1 MAQNKS
7 QAAPPVLSASK
18 KRTFTVIALSIP
30 ILLFVLLELGLR
42 LGGYGGD
49 LGLFTKF
56 QGYGG
61 GELYNPNPNF
71 AARYFVNVR
80 LVPTPSRDGF
90 LVDKP
95 DNGLRLFVMGE
106 STTAGYPYGFNGMFS
121 RVVRDALVDVLPND
135 SVEVVNVATSAVNS
149 YTVFDQVDEIL
160 AHEPDGVLI
169 YLGHNEFYGAL
180 GVASSESLGAF
191 PGFVRWYLK
200 LQRMRSFLLLRD
212 AVGSVAGLFAGKPD
226 EGTLMQRVV
235 REQQIP
241 LDSDLYQMGRRQ
253 FESNLD
259 AVLSKFKDAGV
270 PVYIASV
277 TSNILD
283 QPPFESVDSEVYPP
297 AHVVFAEAQNL
308 LAQGDTSAARRSFKL
323 ARDLDAL
330 RFRATDDFNRVIKD
344 AADRHQAVYVPVAEA
359 FEAASPGGLVGMNL
373 MLEHLHPNNTG
384 YHLMGKV
391 FYEAISE
398 NGFFGRTAQSQRLAD
413 WDEYKSRMY
422 LSEFEHQS
430 VWHRLQV
437 LMQSWPF
444 VKEQT
449 TDYRQTYIPK
459 DRVDSTAYD
468 FVNGS
473 VNWEKSKVEL
483 GNWYERQGRYDEA
496 ILEYRGLSRDQ
507 PQNDS
512 PMLFVARILLDR
524 GDYAQALPLLET
536 AYRISPSAY
545 GTKMLGAL
553 EVDRNNLERGIELLE
568 ISLTMRSD
576 DPQTTFNLSG
586 AWALKGDYA
595 KALDYAN
602 KTEAINPRFPGLQGL
617 KQQLLSLQ

>member
-1 MAQNKS
+1 M
-7 QAAPPVLSASK
+7 
-18 KRTFTVIALSIP
+18 
-30 ILLFVLLELGLR
+30 
-42 LGGYGGD
+42 
-49 LGLFTKF
+49 GLFTKF

>member
-1 MAQNKS
+1 MARKKTTPP
-7 QAAPPVLSASK
+7 APSLSASK
-18 KRTFTVIALSIP
+18 RRMFTIVALTIP
-30 ILLFVLLELGLR
+30 VLIFALLEIGLR

-61 GELYNPNPNF
+61 GEIYNPNPNF

-90 LVDKP
+90 LAEKP
-95 DNGLRLFVMGE
+95 ENGLRLFVMGE

-121 RVVRDALVDVLPND
+121 RVVRDALVDVLPED

-160 AHEPDGVLI
+160 EHQPDGVLI

-200 LQRMRSFLLLRD
+200 LQRMRTFLLLRD
-212 AVGSVAGLFAGKPD
+212 AVGSMASLFASKPD

-241 LDSDLYQMGRRQ
+241 LDSDLYSMGRRQ

-259 AVLSKFKDAGV
+259 AILTKFRDAGV
-270 PVYIASV
+270 PVFIASV

-297 AHVVFAEAQNL
+297 AHVVYTEAQNL
-308 LAQGDTSAARRSFKL
+308 LAMGDTSAARSSFKL

-330 RFRATDDFNRVIKD
+330 RFRATDDFNHVIRQ
-344 AADRHQAVYVPVAEA
+344 AADRNQAIYVPVAEA

-373 MLEHLHPNNTG
+373 MLEHLHPNDIG

-391 FYEAISE
+391 FYETIAE
-398 NGFFGRTAQSQRLAD
+398 HGFFGRSAQVNRLAS
-413 WDEYKSRMY
+413 WDDYKERMY
-422 LSEFEHQS
+422 LSEFDHQS

-449 TDYRQTYIPK
+449 SDYRLTYTPK
-459 DRVDSTAYD
+459 DRVDSTAFE

-483 GNWYERQGRYDEA
+483 GSWYESRGRYDEA

-524 GDYAQALPLLET
+524 GDYGQALPLLET

-553 EVDRNNLERGIELLE
+553 EVDRNNLDRGIELLE
-568 ISLTMRSD
+568 KSLSMRAD
-576 DPQTTFNLSG
+576 DPQTTFNLAG
-586 AWALKGDYA
+586 AWALKGDYS
-595 KALDYAN
+595 KALDFAN

>member
-1 MAQNKS
+1 MAKNVNLVQE
-7 QAAPPVLSASK
+7 PVLSASK
-18 KRTFTVIALSIP
+18 QRVFTLIALSIP
-30 ILLFVLLELGLR
+30 VILFVLLELGLR
-42 LGGYGGD
+42 IGGYGGD
-49 LGLFTKF
+49 LKLFTKF

-61 GELYNPNPNF
+61 GELYTPNPNF

-80 LVPTPSRDGF
+80 LIPTPSRDSF
-90 LVDKP
+90 LADKP
-95 DNGLRLFVMGE
+95 ENGLRLFVLGE

-121 RVVRDALVDVLPND
+121 RVLRDALVDVLPND
-135 SVEVVNVATSAVNS
+135 SVEVVNIATSAVNS
-149 YTVFDQVDEIL
+149 YTVYDQIDEIL

-191 PGFVRWYLK
+191 PGFVRFYLK
-200 LQRMRSFLLLRD
+200 LQRLRTFLLLRD
-212 AVGSVAGLFAGKPD
+212 AVGSVAGLFSGKPD
-226 EGTLMQRVV
+226 DGTLMQRVV

-259 AVLSKFKDAGV
+259 AILSKLQTAGI

-277 TSNILD
+277 TSNTVD

-297 AHVVFAEAQNL
+297 ANVVYSEAQQL
-308 LAQGDTSAARRSFKL
+308 LSQGDTSAARRSFKL

-330 RFRATDDFNRVIKD
+330 RFRATDDFNYVIKE
-344 AADRHQAVYVPVAEA
+344 AASRHNAVYVPIGEA
-359 FEAASPGGLVGMNL
+359 FEANSLGGLVGLNL
-373 MLEHLHPNNTG
+373 MLEHLHPNDTG
-384 YHLMGKV
+384 YHLMGRV
-391 FYEAISE
+391 FYESIAQ
-398 NGFFGRTAQSQRLAD
+398 NGFFGRDAQPDRLSE
-413 WDEYKSRMY
+413 WDEYKQKMY

-437 LMQSWPF
+437 LMQAWPF
-444 VKEQT
+444 VKNQT
-449 TDYRQTYIPK
+449 TDYRNTYIPK
-459 DRVDSTAYD
+459 NMVDSTAFA
-468 FVNGS
+468 FVNGR

-483 GNWYERQGRYDEA
+483 GNWYERNGLFDEA
-496 ILEYRGLSRDQ
+496 MLEYRGLMRDQ

-524 GDYAQALPLLET
+524 GEYAQALPLLET

-545 GTKMLGAL
+545 GMKMLGAL
-553 EVDRNNLERGIELLE
+553 EVDRNNLDRGIELLE
-568 ISLTMRSD
+568 KSLAQRSD
-576 DPQTTFNLSG
+576 DPQTAFNLSG
-586 AWALKGDYA
+586 AWAMKGNYS
-595 KALDYAN
+595 KALEYAN

>member
-1 MAQNKS
+1 MAQKKS
-7 QAAPPVLSASK
+7 PVPPPALSASK
-18 KRTFTVIALSIP
+18 KRAFTIAALSIP
-30 ILLFVLLELGLR
+30 ILLFAVLELGLR

-49 LGLFTKF
+49 LALFTKF

-61 GELYNPNPNF
+61 GELYNPNPSF

-90 LVDKP
+90 LVEKP

-121 RVVRDALVDVLPND
+121 RVVRDALGDVLPSD

-160 AHEPDGVLI
+160 EHKPDGVLI

-200 LQRMRSFLLLRD
+200 LQRMRTFLLLRD

-259 AVLSKFKDAGV
+259 AILSKFQDAGV
-270 PVYIASV
+270 PVFIASV

-308 LAQGDTSAARRSFKL
+308 LAQGDTTAARSSFKL

-344 AADRHQAVYVPVAEA
+344 AAARHQAVYVPVAEA

-373 MLEHLHPNNTG
+373 MLEHLHPNDTG
-384 YHLMGKV
+384 YHLMGQV
-391 FYEAISE
+391 FYESIAE
-398 NGFFGRTAQSQRLAD
+398 NGFLGRNAQPQRLAE
-413 WDEYKSRMY
+413 WDVYKDRMY

-449 TDYRQTYIPK
+449 FDYRQTYVPK

-483 GNWYERQGRYDEA
+483 GNWYERQGRYEEA

-524 GDYAQALPLLET
+524 GDYTQALPLLET

-553 EVDRNNLERGIELLE
+553 EVDRNNLDRGIELLE
-568 ISLTMRSD
+568 ISLSMRSD
-576 DPQTTFNLSG
+576 DPQTSFNLSG

>member
-1 MAQNKS
+1 MPRKKS
-7 QAAPPVLSASK
+7 LSKQPELSTSKRRAFTAA
-18 KRTFTVIALSIP
+18 ALSMP
-30 ILLFVLLELGLR
+30 LILFLLLEIGLR
-42 LGGYGGD
+42 IGGYGGD
-49 LGLFTKF
+49 LNLFMKF
-56 QGYGG
+56 AGYGG
-61 GELYNPNPNF
+61 GELYTPNPNY

-80 LVPTPSRDGF
+80 LIPTPSRDSF
-90 LVDKP
+90 LVEKP

-121 RVVRDALVDVLPND
+121 RVLRDALIDVLPND

-149 YTVFDQVDEIL
+149 YTVFDQTDDIL
-160 AHEPDGVLI
+160 RHEPDGVLI

-191 PGFVRWYLK
+191 PGFVRFYLK
-200 LQRMRSFLLLRD
+200 LQRLRTFLLLRD
-212 AVGSVAGLFAGKPD
+212 AVASLAGLFAGDPS

-241 LDSDLYQMGRRQ
+241 LDSDLYKMGRRQ

-259 AVLSKFKDAGV
+259 AILSKFREAGV
-270 PVYIASV
+270 PVFIASV
-277 TSNILD
+277 TSNTID
-283 QPPFESVDSEVYPP
+283 QPPFESVDTEMYPP
-297 AHVVFAEAQNL
+297 AHVVYAEAQNL

-330 RFRATDDFNRVIKD
+330 RFRATDDFNLVIKD
-344 AADRHQAVYVPVAEA
+344 VAKRHNAVYVPVAEA
-359 FEAASPGGLVGMNL
+359 FEAASPGGMVGMNL
-373 MLEHLHPNNTG
+373 MLEHLHPNDTG

-391 FYEAISE
+391 FYESVAA
-398 NGFFGRTAQSQRLAD
+398 NGFFGRSANPEHLED
-413 WDEYKSRMY
+413 WAVYKDRMY
-422 LSEFEHQS
+422 LSAFEHRS

-444 VKEQT
+444 VKEQL
-449 TDYRQTYIPK
+449 TDYRTSYVPADMI
-459 DRVDSTAYD
+459 DSTAYS
-468 FVNGS
+468 FVNGD
-473 VNWEKSKVEL
+473 VNWEKSKVDL
-483 GNWYERQGRYDEA
+483 GEWYERNGRHDEA
-496 ILEYRGLSRDQ
+496 ILEYRGLMRDQ

-524 GDYAQALPLLET
+524 GDYSQALPLLET

-545 GTKMLGAL
+545 GLKMLGAL
-553 EVDRNNLERGIELLE
+553 EIDRNNLDRGIELLE
-568 ISLTMRSD
+568 KSLSMRAD

-602 KTEAINPRFPGLQGL
+602 KTEALNPRFPGLQGL

>member
-1 MAQNKS
+1 MPRKAKPVQP
-7 QAAPPVLSASK
+7 QALSTSK
-18 KRTFTVIALSIP
+18 KRAFTIIALSIP
-30 ILLFVLLELGLR
+30 VVLFLLLELGLR
-42 LGGYGGD
+42 IGGYGGD
-49 LGLFTKF
+49 LKLFMKF

-61 GELYNPNPNF
+61 GELYTPNPNF

-90 LVDKP
+90 LVEKP
-95 DNGLRLFVMGE
+95 ENGLRLFVLGE

-121 RVVRDALVDVLPND
+121 RVLRDALVDVLPSD

-149 YTVFDQVDEIL
+149 YTVYDQVDEIL
-160 AHEPDGVLI
+160 DHKPDGVLI

-191 PGFVRWYLK
+191 PSFVRFYLK
-200 LQRMRSFLLLRD
+200 LQRLRTFLLLRD
-212 AVGSVAGLFAGKPD
+212 GVGSVASLFAGKPD

-241 LDSDLYQMGRRQ
+241 LDSDLYKMGRRQ

-259 AVLSKFKDAGV
+259 AILSKFKNAGI

-277 TSNILD
+277 TSNTLD

-297 AHVVFAEAQNL
+297 AHVVYAEAQSL

-323 ARDLDAL
+323 AKDLDAL
-330 RFRATDDFNRVIKD
+330 RFRATDDFNLVIKEV
-344 AADRHQAVYVPVAEA
+344 ASRHEAIYVPVAEA
-359 FEAASPGGLVGMNL
+359 FESASPGGMVGMNL
-373 MLEHLHPNNTG
+373 MLEHLHPNDTG
-384 YHLMGKV
+384 YHLMGRV
-391 FYEAISE
+391 FYETIAS
-398 NGFFGRTAQSQRLAD
+398 NGFFGRNANPNRLAN
-413 WDEYKSRMY
+413 WDEYKYRMY

-444 VKEQT
+444 VKNQT
-449 TDYRQTYIPK
+449 TDYRTNYVPK
-459 DRVDSTAYD
+459 DFVDSTAYS

-473 VNWEKSKVEL
+473 INWEKSKVDL
-483 GNWYERQGRYDEA
+483 GNWYERQSRYDEA
-496 ILEYRGLSRDQ
+496 MLEYRGLLRDQ

-524 GDYAQALPLLET
+524 GDYTQALPLLET

-553 EVDRNNLERGIELLE
+553 EVDRNNLDRGIELLE
-568 ISLTMRSD
+568 KSLSLRSD
-576 DPQTTFNLSG
+576 DPQTTFNLAG
-586 AWALKGDYA
+586 AWALKGNYS
-595 KALDYAN
+595 KALEYAN
-602 KTEAINPRFPGLQGL
+602 KTEALNPRFPGLQGL
-617 KQQLLSLQ
+617 KLQLISLQ

>member
-1 MAQNKS
+1 M
-7 QAAPPVLSASK
+7 
-18 KRTFTVIALSIP
+18 ALSMP
-30 ILLFVLLELGLR
+30 LILFFLLEMGLR
-42 LGGYGGD
+42 IGGYGGD
-49 LGLFTKF
+49 LNLFMKF
-56 QGYGG
+56 PGYGG
-61 GELYNPNPNF
+61 GELYTPNPNY

-80 LVPTPSRDGF
+80 LVPTPSRDSF
-90 LVDKP
+90 LVEKP
-95 DNGLRLFVMGE
+95 ENGLRLFVMGE

-121 RVVRDALVDVLPND
+121 RVLRDALIDVLPND

-149 YTVFDQVDEIL
+149 YTVFDQTDEIL
-160 AHEPDGVLI
+160 KHEPDGVLI

-191 PGFVRWYLK
+191 PGFVRFYLK
-200 LQRMRSFLLLRD
+200 LQRLRTFLLLRD
-212 AVGSVAGLFAGKPD
+212 AVGSLAGLIAADPS

-241 LDSDLYQMGRRQ
+241 LDSELYQMGRRQ

-259 AVLSKFKDAGV
+259 AILSKFKDAGI

-277 TSNILD
+277 TSNTID
-283 QPPFESVDSEVYPP
+283 QPPFESVDTELYPP

-330 RFRATDDFNRVIKD
+330 RFRATDDFNLVIKD
-344 AADRHQAVYVPVAEA
+344 VAERHSAMYVPVAEA
-359 FEAASPGGLVGMNL
+359 FEAASPGGMVGMNL
-373 MLEHLHPNNTG
+373 MLEHLHPNDTG

-391 FYEAISE
+391 FYEAVAAD
-398 NGFFGRTAQSQRLAD
+398 GFFGRVVDPARLQD
-413 WDEYKSRMY
+413 WAVYKDRMY
-422 LSEFEHQS
+422 LSEFEHRS

-444 VKEQT
+444 VKEPI
-449 TDYRQTYIPK
+449 TDYRTSYVPADMI
-459 DRVDSTAYD
+459 DSKAYA
-468 FVNGS
+468 FVNGD
-473 VNWEKSKVEL
+473 VNWEKSKVDL
-483 GNWYERQGRYDEA
+483 GEWYERNGRHDEA
-496 ILEYRGLSRDQ
+496 ILEYRGLMRDQ

-524 GDYAQALPLLET
+524 GDYSQALPLLET

-545 GTKMLGAL
+545 GMKMLGAL
-553 EVDRNNLERGIELLE
+553 EVDRNNLDRGIELLE
-568 ISLTMRSD
+568 RSLSMRSD

-595 KALDYAN
+595 KALEYIN
-602 KTEAINPRFPGLQGL
+602 MTEAVNPRFPGLQGL
-617 KQQLLSLQ
+617 KQQLMSLQ

>member
-1 MAQNKS
+1 M
-7 QAAPPVLSASK
+7 
-18 KRTFTVIALSIP
+18 
-30 ILLFVLLELGLR
+30 
-42 LGGYGGD
+42 
-49 LGLFTKF
+49 GLFTKF

-568 ISLTMRSD
+568 ISLSMRSD

>member
-1 MAQNKS
+1 MPRNVKPAQS
-7 QAAPPVLSASK
+7 ITLSTSK
-18 KRTFTVIALSIP
+18 RRAFTLIALSIP
-30 ILLFVLLELGLR
+30 VVLFLLLELGLR

-49 LGLFTKF
+49 LKLFMKF

-61 GELYNPNPNF
+61 GELYTPNPNF

-80 LVPTPSRDGF
+80 LVPTPSRDSF
-90 LVDKP
+90 LVEKP
-95 DNGLRLFVMGE
+95 SNGLRLFVLGE

-121 RVVRDALVDVLPND
+121 RVLRDALIDVLPND
-135 SVEVVNVATSAVNS
+135 SVEVVNVATSAINS
-149 YTVFDQVDEIL
+149 YTVYDQIDEIL
-160 AHEPDGVLI
+160 EHKPDGVLI

-191 PGFVRWYLK
+191 PGFVRFYLR
-200 LQRMRSFLLLRD
+200 LQRLRTFLLLRD
-212 AVGSVAGLFAGKPD
+212 AVSSVAGLFAGNPN

-241 LDSDLYQMGRRQ
+241 LDSDLYRMGRRQ

-259 AVLSKFKDAGV
+259 AILSKFKDAAV

-277 TSNILD
+277 TSNTID

-297 AHVVFAEAQNL
+297 AHVVYTEAQNL

-330 RFRATDDFNRVIKD
+330 RFRATDDFNQVIKQ
-344 AADRHQAVYVPVAEA
+344 AASRHQAVYVPVAEA
-359 FEAASPGGLVGMNL
+359 FEAASSGGMVGMNL
-373 MLEHLHPNNTG
+373 MLEHLHPNDTG
-384 YHLMGKV
+384 YHLMGRM
-391 FYEAISE
+391 FYETIAD
-398 NGFFGRTAQSQRLAD
+398 NNYFGRKAEPRRLAH
-413 WDEYKSRMY
+413 WDDYKHRMY

-444 VKEQT
+444 VKNQL
-449 TDYRQTYIPK
+449 TDYRTTYVPK
-459 DRVDSTAYD
+459 NFVDSTAYA

-473 VNWEKSKVEL
+473 VNWEKSKVDL

-496 ILEYRGLSRDQ
+496 ILEYRGLMRDQ

-512 PMLFVARILLDR
+512 PMLFVARILLDQ

-536 AYRISPSAY
+536 ANRISPSAY

-553 EVDRNNLERGIELLE
+553 EVDRNNLDRGIELLE
-568 ISLTMRSD
+568 KSLSLRSD

-586 AWALKGDYA
+586 AWALKGNYS
-595 KALDYAN
+595 KALEYAN
-602 KTEAINPRFPGLQGL
+602 KTEALNPRFPGLQGL

>member
-1 MAQNKS
+1 M
-7 QAAPPVLSASK
+7 
-18 KRTFTVIALSIP
+18 
-30 ILLFVLLELGLR
+30 
-42 LGGYGGD
+42 
-49 LGLFTKF
+49 GLFTKF

-297 AHVVFAEAQNL
+297 AHVAFAEAQNL

-373 MLEHLHPNNTG
+373 MLEHLHPNDTG

-449 TDYRQTYIPK
+449 IDYRQTYIPK

-568 ISLTMRSD
+568 ISLSMRSD